1 MAKWE
6 LDCTAENQGPR
17 PGKIRAINHIDGDD
31 IVARL
36 ERVAIYAEN
45 VMEDEHYKKRL
56 MLAEGVADLIYEA
69 MDKIVDLRVE
79 LYKAQEDKQ

>member
-6 LDCTAENQGPR
+6 LDCTAENHGPR
-17 PGKIRAINHIDGDD
+17 PGKIRAINRIDGDD

-69 MDKIVDLRVE
+69 MDKIVDLR
-79 LYKAQEDKQ
+79 AQLFNEQEAKQ

>member
-17 PGKIRAINHIDGDD
+17 PGELRATNHIDGDD

-69 MDKIVDLRVE
+69 MDKIVDLR
-79 LYKAQEDKQ
+79 AQLFNEQEAKK

>member
-1 MAKWE
+1 MAKWNVRG
-6 LDCTAENQGPR
+6 TPENQGPR
-17 PGKIRAINHIDGDD
+17 PGEIRAINHIDGDD
-31 IVARL
+31 IVAKL
-36 ERVAIYAEN
+36 ERLAIYAEN